1 MGWYTDYTLVVEV
14 DYGNLDLA
22 ELQKTFK
29 DERTAKKVTEI
40 CCKCKANCYIDY
52 WCGLGNLQLELTED
66 KNIKLTTTTKRGG
79 FSDLQFLV
87 VLVLYV
93 LGTKVKKI
101 DASLAG
107 EDGYAEMNL
116 LDECMENVPKKH
128 SEWLWSIGG
137 REIHYVRQSQHSGQ
151 RECNPVAA
159 HTQA

>member
-1 MGWYTDYTLVVEV
+1 MGWYTNYTLIIEV
-14 DYGNLDLA
+14 DHINLDLT

-29 DERTAKKVTEI
+29 DEKTADKVTEI
-40 CCKCKANCYIDY
+40 CRKCKANCWIDY

-66 KNIKLTTTTKRGG
+66 KNIKLTTITKRGG

-116 LDECMENVPKKH
+116 LNECTENVIKKYG
-128 SEWLWSIGG
+128 EGLWSIGG
-137 REIHYVRQSQHSGQ
+137 REIHYIRQSQHSGQ